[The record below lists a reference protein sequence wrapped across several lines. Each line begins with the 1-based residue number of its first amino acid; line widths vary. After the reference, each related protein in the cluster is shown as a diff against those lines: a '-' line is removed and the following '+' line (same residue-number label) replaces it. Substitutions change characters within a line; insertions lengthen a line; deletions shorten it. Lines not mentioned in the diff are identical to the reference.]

1 MTTTTIEAYPLT
13 WPEGWPRKMQHQRM
27 TSPYRVTMHGA
38 AKQIVRELK
47 LDGARDIVIS
57 TNVPA
62 KLDGTPY
69 ARMAEPKDPGVAVYW
84 TDRDREPRVIAIDC
98 WRTVRENM
106 RAVGMAIAS
115 LRTFERTG
123 AKEVQRRAYTGF
135 ARLPAG
141 GDHWATLGLA
151 RGSSVE
157 QIMGRY
163 RDLAREHHPDR
174 GGSAQRFDEI
184 SKAMQAAIRE
194 VSP

>member
-1 MTTTTIEAYPLT
+1 
-13 WPEGWPRKMQHQRM
+13 
-27 TSPYRVTMHGA
+27 
-38 AKQIVRELK
+38 
-47 LDGARDIVIS
+47 
-57 TNVPA
+57 
-62 KLDGTPY
+62 
-69 ARMAEPKDPGVAVYW
+69 
-84 TDRDREPRVIAIDC
+84 
-98 WRTVRENM
+98 M